1 MDEFTIRQIEAIIGL
16 YSHPDVSKFIYIVLT
31 NFETPVIE
39 KYLKKD
45 AEVSPF
51 MQSWQNKPPL
61 APRLTRTNTM
71 GFLPGYPTMDT
82 TQGGFVMPSTTS
94 GGFVIPGQQPGGF
107 VVPGQQPGGFV
118 IPGQQPGGFV
128 IPGQQN
134 NFVIH
139 APQPV
144 STTPG
149 GFVMP
154 GQSDLKKQDDQIFV
168 FTKDMIDK
176 KSEITFK
183 CSIAYNDITNKK
195 MFISKKFKGTDV
207 ILPENYVW
215 KNDDESIFNTYI
227 LPLFR
232 LGSVDKTIMYEN
244 HLFLCCFEDLLK
256 NVLVPC
262 INQTEDGME
271 KIVEAI
277 TLPVLLAFE
286 NELMN
291 SKYRLNLFLMK
302 KYSMDANSLKYNL
315 SDSYILE
322 RVENKSIDV
331 KPIISRLIDKLN
343 VLFAFSST
351 LSKNE

>member
-1 MDEFTIRQIEAIIGL
+1 MDEFTTRQTEAIIGL
-16 YSHPDVSKFIYIVLT
+16 YSHPDVSKFIYTVLT

-61 APRLTRTNTM
+61 APRLTRSNTM
-71 GFLPGYPTMDT
+71 GFLPGYPQMDT
-82 TQGGFVMPSTTS
+82 T
-94 GGFVIPGQQPGGF
+94 
-107 VVPGQQPGGFV
+107 PGGFV
-118 IPGQQPGGFV
+118 IPGTTPGGFV
-128 IPGQQN
+128 IPG
-134 NFVIH
+134 
-139 APQPV
+139 
-144 STTPG
+144 TTPG
-149 GFVMP
+149 GFVMPGQQLVSTAIPIGFIVP

-232 LGSVDKTIMYEN
+232 LGSADKTILYEN

-262 INQTEDGME
+262 MNQTEDGME

-286 NELMN
+286 NELIN